1 MNYKLI
7 FRVLSIVFSIVA
19 IILLGWLWKKGYKD
33 YSFIPLLF
41 VAIALFCSRLSRV
54 EKWCDIY
61 SSVK

>member
-41 VAIALFCSRLSRV
+41 VAIALFCSRLSRI
-54 EKWCDIY
+54 EK
-61 SSVK
+61 